1 MKTIKILSLFLIAG
15 FNSQAQDLQQ
25 AKNAIG
31 AEQYQKAK
39 TILKS
44 LVNSEPD
51 KGENFFYLADIYLIQ
66 QNQDSAKIYL
76 NKGLQAKKN
85 AHLNYIGLGHIDLNN
100 NNIQGAVTN
109 FNKATENIKK
119 RDTEELIQVGRAYIN
134 SDNPNYKKAI
144 EVLTQ
149 AKQADSKSAIVLLYL
164 GDAYLGDKNTNDAFR
179 SYREA
184 LSLDKD
190 LKRAKLQMAVIT
202 KNAKAFPEAVKS
214 FNEIAAAD
222 PNYGPVYRELA
233 ETYYYWGS
241 EEVAK
246 YKEYNQK
253 ALEYYKKYMN
263 LTDTSLDSRM
273 RYADFLIL
281 TRDYA
286 TLEVE
291 ANKMKQEQNVN
302 PRIYRYLG
310 YAAFENK
317 NYQESIDALTNFFEK
332 GHKFIGRDYLTLA
345 KAKIAL
351 SKKDGEIT
359 DMAMFEDA
367 LTELEKAVQQDPSSA
382 GEFSELGEE
391 LYTNKLYLAAA
402 KVFMLAVQDK
412 NSKSFALDN
421 LYLGNAVLFYSS
433 NLQSEK
439 FQNEE
444 ELTEEEKT
452 KLIALKTELIALLE
466 KGDEAYANVVEF
478 SFTTQDAHA
487 NKAKINR
494 IIHSL
499 SEDENANQKA
509 VESYENYIKV
519 VNEKGEAELSK
530 DRTKR
535 ELLAG
540 YMFLGSQY
548 SQTDKVKAI
557 EYFEKALTLSPSED
571 YATYIKDSISV
582 LQGN

>member
-1 MKTIKILSLFLIAG
+1 MKMIKFLSLFLITG
-15 FNSQAQDLQQ
+15 FNLQAQDLQQ
-25 AKNAIG
+25 AQNAID

-44 LVNSEPD
+44 LINSNPD
-51 KGENFFYLADIYLIQ
+51 KGENFFYLADVYLIQ
-66 QNQDSAKIYL
+66 KEQDSAKLYL
-76 NKGLQAKKN
+76 NKGLQAKSN

-100 NNIQGAVTN
+100 NNIQGAITN
-109 FNKATENIKK
+109 FNKATENIRK
-119 RDTEELIQVGRAYIN
+119 RDTEELIQIARAYMN
-134 SDNPNYKKAI
+134 SDNPDYTKAI
-144 EVLTQ
+144 EALTQ
-149 AKQADSKSAIVLLYL
+149 AKQADPKSALVLLYL
-164 GDAYLGDKNTNDAFR
+164 GDAYLGQKNTNDAFR
-179 SYREA
+179 SYRDA

-202 KNAKAFPEAVKS
+202 KNAKAFPEAIKS
-214 FNEIAAAD
+214 FNEIASAD

-233 ETYYYWGS
+233 ETYYYWGT
-241 EEVAK
+241 EEVSK

-253 ALEYYKKYMN
+253 ALDYYKKYMS
-263 LTDTSLDSRM
+263 LTDTSLNSRM

-291 ANKMKQEQNVN
+291 ANKMKQEKNVN

-317 NYQESIDALTNFFEK
+317 NYQESIDALTNFFQK
-332 GHKFIGRDYLTLA
+332 GQKFIGKDYLVLA

-351 SKKDGEIT
+351 AKKDEEIT
-359 DMAMFEDA
+359 DMTLFEEG
-367 LTELEKAVQQDPSSA
+367 LSELEKAAQQDPTSV

-391 LYTNKLYLAAA
+391 LYRNKLYHEAT
-402 KVFMLAVQDK
+402 KVFLLAVQDK

-421 LYLGNAVLFYSS
+421 LYLGNAILFYSS
-433 NLQSEK
+433 NLQNEK
-439 FQNEE
+439 TQKEE
-444 ELTEEEKT
+444 EFSQEEKE
-452 KLIALKTELIALLE
+452 ELLSLLE
-466 KGDEAYANVVEF
+466 KGDEAYENVIKF

-494 IIHSL
+494 IIHSI
-499 SEDENANQKA
+499 SENEEAIQKA
-509 VESYENYIKV
+509 VESYENYIQV

-548 SQTDKVKAI
+548 SQKDKAKAI
-557 EYFEKALTLSPSED
+557 EYFENALALNPSED
-571 YATYIKDSISV
+571 YTTYIKDSINV
-582 LQGN
+582 LKGS

>member
-1 MKTIKILSLFLIAG
+1 MKMIKFLSLFLITG
-15 FNSQAQDLQQ
+15 FNLQAQDLQQ
-25 AKNAIG
+25 AQNAID

-44 LVNSEPD
+44 LINSNPD
-51 KGENFFYLADIYLIQ
+51 KGENFFYLADVYLIQ
-66 QNQDSAKIYL
+66 KEQDSAKLYL
-76 NKGLQAKKN
+76 NKGLQAKSN

-100 NNIQGAVTN
+100 NNIQGAITN
-109 FNKATENIKK
+109 FNKATENIRK
-119 RDTEELIQVGRAYIN
+119 RDTEELIQIARAYMN
-134 SDNPNYKKAI
+134 SDNPDYTKAI
-144 EVLTQ
+144 EALTQ
-149 AKQADSKSAIVLLYL
+149 AKQADPKSALVLLYL
-164 GDAYLGDKNTNDAFR
+164 GDAYLGQKNTNDAFR
-179 SYREA
+179 SYRDA

-202 KNAKAFPEAVKS
+202 KNAKAFPEAIKS
-214 FNEIAAAD
+214 FNEIASAD

-233 ETYYYWGS
+233 ETYYYWGT
-241 EEVAK
+241 EEVSK

-253 ALEYYKKYMN
+253 ALDYYKKYMS
-263 LTDTSLDSRM
+263 LTDTSLNSRM

-291 ANKMKQEQNVN
+291 ANKMKQEKNVN

-317 NYQESIDALTNFFEK
+317 NYQESIDALTNFFQK
-332 GHKFIGRDYLTLA
+332 GQKFIGKDYLVLA

-351 SKKDGEIT
+351 AKKDEEIT
-359 DMAMFEDA
+359 DMTLFEEG
-367 LTELEKAVQQDPSSA
+367 LSELEKAAQQDPTSV
-382 GEFSELGEE
+382 GEFRELGEE
-391 LYTNKLYLAAA
+391 LYRNKLYHEAT
-402 KVFMLAVQDK
+402 KVFLLAVQDK

-421 LYLGNAVLFYSS
+421 LYLGNAILFYSS
-433 NLQSEK
+433 NLQNEK
-439 FQNEE
+439 TQKEE
-444 ELTEEEKT
+444 EFSQEEKE
-452 KLIALKTELIALLE
+452 ELLSLLE
-466 KGDEAYANVVEF
+466 KGDEAYENVIKF

-494 IIHSL
+494 IIHSI
-499 SEDENANQKA
+499 SENEEAIQKA
-509 VESYENYIKV
+509 VESYENYIQV

-548 SQTDKVKAI
+548 SQKDKAKAI
-557 EYFEKALTLSPSED
+557 EYFEKALALNPSED
-571 YATYIKDSISV
+571 YTTYIKDSINV
-582 LQGN
+582 LKGS

>member
-1 MKTIKILSLFLIAG
+1 MKTIKFLSLFLIAG
-15 FNSQAQDLQQ
+15 FNLQAQDLQQ
-25 AKNAIG
+25 AKNAID
-31 AEQYQKAK
+31 AEQYHKAK

-44 LVNSEPD
+44 LVNSDSD

-66 QNQDSAKIYL
+66 KNQDSAKIYL
-76 NKGLQAKKN
+76 NKGLQAKRN

-109 FNKATENIKK
+109 FNKATENIKR
-119 RDTEELIQVGRAYIN
+119 RDTEELIQIGRAYMN

-149 AKQADSKSAIVLLYL
+149 ANQADSKSAIVLLYL

-179 SYREA
+179 AYRDA

-241 EEVAK
+241 DEVAK

-253 ALEYYKKYMN
+253 ALDYYRKYMN

-281 TRDYA
+281 TKDYT

-291 ANKMKQEQNVN
+291 ANKMKEELNVN

-317 NYQESIDALTNFFEK
+317 NYQESIDALTNFFQK
-332 GHKFIGRDYLTLA
+332 GHKFIGRDYLILA
-345 KAKIAL
+345 KAKVAL

-359 DMAMFEDA
+359 NMAMFEDA
-367 LTELEKAVQQDPSSA
+367 LAELEKAVQQDPSSA

-391 LYTNKLYLAAA
+391 LYTNKLYLPAA
-402 KVFMLAVQDK
+402 KVFIFATQDK

-421 LYLGNAVLFYSS
+421 LYLGNAVLFHSS
-433 NLQSEK
+433 NIQSEK
-439 FQNEE
+439 SQSQEE
-444 ELTEEEKT
+444 FTEEEKT
-452 KLIALKTELIALLE
+452 ELITLLE
-466 KGDEAYANVVEF
+466 KADEAYANVIEF

-487 NKAKINR
+487 NRAKINR
-494 IIHSL
+494 IVHSI
-499 SEDENANQKA
+499 SEDEGAVQKA
-509 VESYENYIKV
+509 AESYENYIKV

-535 ELLAG
+535 ELLAA

-548 SQTDKVKAI
+548 SQTDKTLAI
-557 EYFEKALTLSPSED
+557 EYFEKALTLSPSEE

-582 LQGN
+582 LKEN

>member
-1 MKTIKILSLFLIAG
+1 MIKFLSLFLITG
-15 FNSQAQDLQQ
+15 FNLQAQDLQQ
-25 AKNAIG
+25 AQNAID

-44 LVNSEPD
+44 LINSNPD
-51 KGENFFYLADIYLIQ
+51 KGENFFYLADVYLIQ
-66 QNQDSAKIYL
+66 KEQDSAKLYL
-76 NKGLQAKKN
+76 NKGLQAKSN

-100 NNIQGAVTN
+100 NNIQGAITN
-109 FNKATENIKK
+109 FNKATENIRK
-119 RDTEELIQVGRAYIN
+119 RDTEELIQIARAYMN
-134 SDNPNYKKAI
+134 SNNPDYTKAI
-144 EVLTQ
+144 EALTQ
-149 AKQADSKSAIVLLYL
+149 AKQADPKSALVLLYL
-164 GDAYLGDKNTNDAFR
+164 GDAYLGQKNTNDAFR
-179 SYREA
+179 SYRDA

-202 KNAKAFPEAVKS
+202 KNAKAFPEAIKS
-214 FNEIAAAD
+214 FNEIASAD

-233 ETYYYWGS
+233 ETYYYWGT
-241 EEVAK
+241 EEVSK

-253 ALEYYKKYMN
+253 ALDYYKKYMS
-263 LTDTSLDSRM
+263 LTDTSLNSRM

-291 ANKMKQEQNVN
+291 ANKMKQEKNVN

-317 NYQESIDALTNFFEK
+317 NYQESIDALTNFFQK
-332 GHKFIGRDYLTLA
+332 GQKFIGKDYLVLA

-351 SKKDGEIT
+351 AKKDEEIT
-359 DMAMFEDA
+359 DMTLFEEG
-367 LTELEKAVQQDPSSA
+367 LSELEKAAQQDPTSV

-391 LYTNKLYLAAA
+391 LYRNKLYHEAT
-402 KVFMLAVQDK
+402 KVFLLAVQDK

-421 LYLGNAVLFYSS
+421 LYLGNAILFYSS
-433 NLQSEK
+433 NLQNEK
-439 FQNEE
+439 TQKEE
-444 ELTEEEKT
+444 EFSQEEKE
-452 KLIALKTELIALLE
+452 ELLSLLE
-466 KGDEAYANVVEF
+466 KGDEAYENVIKF

-494 IIHSL
+494 IIHSI
-499 SEDENANQKA
+499 SENEEAIQKA
-509 VESYENYIKV
+509 VESYENYIQV

-548 SQTDKVKAI
+548 SQKDKAKAI
-557 EYFEKALTLSPSED
+557 EYFEKALALNPSED
-571 YATYIKDSISV
+571 YTTYIKDSINV
-582 LQGN
+582 LKGS

>member
-1 MKTIKILSLFLIAG
+1 MKMIKFLSLFLITG
-15 FNSQAQDLQQ
+15 FNLQAQDLQQ
-25 AKNAIG
+25 AQNAID

-44 LVNSEPD
+44 LINSNPD
-51 KGENFFYLADIYLIQ
+51 KGENFFYLADVYLIQ
-66 QNQDSAKIYL
+66 KEQDSAKLYL
-76 NKGLQAKKN
+76 NKGLQAKSN

-100 NNIQGAVTN
+100 NNIQGAITN
-109 FNKATENIKK
+109 FNKATENIRK
-119 RDTEELIQVGRAYIN
+119 RDTEELIQIARAYMN
-134 SDNPNYKKAI
+134 SNNPDYTKAI
-144 EVLTQ
+144 EALTQ
-149 AKQADSKSAIVLLYL
+149 AKQADPKSALVLLYL
-164 GDAYLGDKNTNDAFR
+164 GDAYLGQKNTNDAFR
-179 SYREA
+179 SYRDA

-202 KNAKAFPEAVKS
+202 KNAKAFPEAIKS
-214 FNEIAAAD
+214 FNEIASAD

-233 ETYYYWGS
+233 ETYYYWGT
-241 EEVAK
+241 EEVSK

-253 ALEYYKKYMN
+253 ALDYYKKYMS
-263 LTDTSLDSRM
+263 LTDTSLNSRM

-291 ANKMKQEQNVN
+291 ANKMKQEKNVN

-317 NYQESIDALTNFFEK
+317 NYQESIDALTNFFQK
-332 GHKFIGRDYLTLA
+332 GQKFIGKDYLVLA

-351 SKKDGEIT
+351 AKKDEEIT
-359 DMAMFEDA
+359 DMTLFEEG
-367 LTELEKAVQQDPSSA
+367 LSELEKAAQQDPTSV

-391 LYTNKLYLAAA
+391 LYRNKLYHEAT
-402 KVFMLAVQDK
+402 KVFLLAVQDK

-421 LYLGNAVLFYSS
+421 LYLGNAILFYSS
-433 NLQSEK
+433 NLQNEK
-439 FQNEE
+439 TQKEE
-444 ELTEEEKT
+444 EFSQEEKE
-452 KLIALKTELIALLE
+452 ELLSLLE
-466 KGDEAYANVVEF
+466 KGDEAYENVIKF

-494 IIHSL
+494 IIHSI
-499 SEDENANQKA
+499 SENEEAIQKA
-509 VESYENYIKV
+509 VESYENYIQV

-548 SQTDKVKAI
+548 SQKDKAKAI
-557 EYFEKALTLSPSED
+557 EYFEKALALNPSED
-571 YATYIKDSISV
+571 YTTYIKDSINV
-582 LQGN
+582 LKGS